1 MIKLII
7 GGMDV
12 SDNVSS
18 CEFKKSEKSGGNEFT
33 AVSGKTISNI
43 TAIVHS
49 VSIKLIELTTDESS
63 GLIAIL
69 NDSDIDVICDYSNY
83 DGKYVCDGGY
93 SISCERTDRTGTHW
107 EISFNLLRNIPVNSD
122 GTPADGL

>member
-18 CEFKKSEKSGGNEFT
+18 CEFRKSEKSGGNEFT
-33 AVSGKTISNI
+33 AVNGKTVSNI

-49 VSIKLIELTTDESS
+49 ISVKLTEHTTSESS
-63 GLIAIL
+63 GIIAIL
-69 NDSDIDVICDYSNY
+69 NGSDIDVICDYPNY
-83 DGKYVCDGGY
+83 DGKYVCDSGY
-93 SISCERTDRTGTHW
+93 SISCERTDRTGTYW
-107 EISFNLLRNIPVNSD
+107 GISFNLLRNIPVSSG